1 VPPSFT
7 TDIRCPRCYNR
18 DKTAFL
24 AMQCSFWPSEFVC
37 SYFKL
42 RCRTCGL
49 VLEGKGIADNEY
61 EGKWQMWLGNIGAKR
76 SAKKSTSIGQRIYG
90 GGGIAKPMARRVNK

>member
-1 VPPSFT
+1 MPAPWT
-7 TDIRCPRCYNR
+7 TDLRCPRCSNR

-24 AMQCSFWPSEFVC
+24 AMQCSVWPTEKYC

-49 VLEGKGIADNEY
+49 VLEGKGFADSDY
-61 EGKWQMWLGNIGAKR
+61 EGKWQDWLIAGAKR
-76 SAKKSTSIGQRIYG
+76 SGQKSTSIGKRLYG
-90 GGGIAKPMARRVNK
+90 GGGMAQRSARRTSG